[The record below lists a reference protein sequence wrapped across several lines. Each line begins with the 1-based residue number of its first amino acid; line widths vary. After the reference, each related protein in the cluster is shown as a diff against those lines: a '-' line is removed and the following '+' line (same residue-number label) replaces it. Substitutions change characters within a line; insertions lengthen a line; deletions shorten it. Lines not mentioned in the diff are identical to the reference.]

1 MKETSCDGEQIIES
15 RDCPCDQPVQP
26 APFVPAP
33 FVPAPI
39 VPVSPQTGQTV
50 FSEWSPCPKDCSI
63 KLSKRQAQCLSPD
76 GTVMKETSCDGEQ
89 IIESRDC
96 PCDQPVQPQPVQPVP
111 AEASW
116 TQWGP
121 WSECPTPCG
130 GERTRRAQCVQG
142 VVVGDDAC
150 NGTAPIERME
160 CPRCGDNV
168 CTDLDFDGLYTVSCV
183 HNDVRLF
190 LTVSGGQPVLQRSP
204 RHKWQIEKTP
214 EGTRMVISSHHERYY
229 LQHSDSGLYVTTK
242 DPANLF
248 LMGKD
253 SDSVQIGSNSSCVA
267 VANVSSVVYASW
279 SFVKTK
285 QTIVSQLLEAIFA
298 LFPLDWSITSVATL
312 SIAAVLAVVAFVI
325 WCLSEI

>member
-1 MKETSCDGEQIIES
+1 
-15 RDCPCDQPVQP
+15 
-26 APFVPAP
+26 
-33 FVPAPI
+33 
-39 VPVSPQTGQTV
+39 
-50 FSEWSPCPKDCSI
+50 
-63 KLSKRQAQCLSPD
+63 
-76 GTVMKETSCDGEQ
+76 MKETSCDGEQ

-160 CPRCGDNV
+160 CPRCSDNV